1 MLTMDRAGDVFTV
14 GKVGRTQEVT
24 PEGFLLCRDVPI
36 ARTGTLLY
44 GPNEIP
50 VEPGPDGI
58 IRITRDDD
66 QVFRPETIASA
77 LGKSVVDDHPDED
90 VNPDNWRDLS
100 VGVALNVRRGE
111 GVDIDY
117 LVADLLI
124 TQADAIK
131 LVMDGKREV
140 SCGYDCD
147 YEQIEPG
154 RGRQHN
160 IIFNHIAL
168 VESGRCG
175 PRCAIGDSIMKTPVK
190 KRSTLDRLMTAF
202 KAKDEAAF
210 EEALSEAKDEMT
222 AGGGEGGGEQTLVIR
237 VEAPQAESAAASND
251 ENSVQSG
258 LKHIAGANDEE
269 APAWFTAHVAENNAR
284 FEKLEAALAGIKGG
298 TTDSDEDEDDGKT
311 QDDADVDEGKTY
323 DADEDEGEKGAGKTQ
338 DRARRTRDSAALET
352 SFQDMIARAEIL
364 APGIRI
370 PTFDSKADP
379 VRTRDRMCA
388 FKRRVLVEAA
398 EGDFAEQVGTVTT
411 GRPVSKLT
419 CDQVG
424 IAFAGAS
431 ELAKA
436 ANNVGSIGFVH
447 EHKATAPRS
456 IAEINA
462 KNRAHWAK
470 S

>member
-14 GKVGRTQEVT
+14 GKVGRTQELT

-36 ARTGTLLY
+36 ARTGVLLY

-90 VNPDNWRDLS
+90 VNPENWRDLS

-124 TQADAIK
+124 TQAAAIK

-175 PRCAIGDSIMKTPVK
+175 PRCAIGDSIMKTPAK

-222 AGGGEGGGEQTLVIR
+222 TGGSEGGGEQTLVIR
-237 VEAPQAESAAASND
+237 VEAPQAGAATAD
-251 ENSVQSG
+251 EDETEP
-258 LKHIAGANDEE
+258 KDKAADEE
-269 APAWFTAHVAENNAR
+269 APAWFTAHVTENNAR
-284 FEKLEAALAGIKGG
+284 FEKLEAALAGIKG
-298 TTDSDEDEDDGKT
+298 TTDSDEDEDEGKT
-311 QDDADVDEGKTY
+311 QDEDDLDEGKTY
-323 DADEDEGEKGAGKTQ
+323 DADEDEGEKEATKTQ
-338 DRARRTRDSAALET
+338 DRSRRTRDSAALET

-398 EGDFAEQVGTVTT
+398 QGEFAEQVGTVTT

-419 CDQVG
+419 CDQIG
-424 IAFAGAS
+424 MAFAGAS

-436 ANNVGSIGFVH
+436 ANNTGSIGFVH

-462 KNRAHWAK
+462 ANRAHWAK
-470 S
+470 A